1 MRREKLAERLE
12 KRLAIYFSH
21 NNQPAMSGDPRDRCT
36 PQQRRHLTEAVQ
48 AVLEEIQGPRED
60 Q

>member
-21 NNQPAMSGDPRDRCT
+21 NSQPVMSGDPRDRCS
-36 PQQRRHLTEAVQ
+36 PIQRRHLSEAVQ
-48 AVLEEIQGPRED
+48 AVLEEIQGTKED
-60 Q
+60 R